1 MNYWNVSVF
10 CNVKET
16 HRAQPVAQQLYR
28 LHSANQRR
36 QHIGELVSRWNLFHC
51 HQVTLNM
58 DFYICQPQM
67 HTHTHFKQIHLSLA
81 QDRTF
86 VHFLSMKVSKKCK
99 CLNCRTQYENAAFV
113 SILRHIIIA
122 FLYFKYREKNFN
134 YVDDRIRI
142 ILITTPQS
150 TLHYRAPTRKTSQF
164 WRQELTLR
172 SGFAISGSILQ
183 NGLITSRNLTARKRR
198 KNLIRIHI

>member
-58 DFYICQPQM
+58 DFYICQPQI
-67 HTHTHFKQIHLSLA
+67 HTHTHFKQIHFWSFIPCSRQDFCALFINESIQEMQMFKLQNTVWKRGFRVNIATHHHCLSL
-81 QDRTF
+81 F
-86 VHFLSMKVSKKCK
+86 
-99 CLNCRTQYENAAFV
+99 
-113 SILRHIIIA
+113 
-122 FLYFKYREKNFN
+122 
-134 YVDDRIRI
+134 
-142 ILITTPQS
+142 
-150 TLHYRAPTRKTSQF
+150 
-164 WRQELTLR
+164 
-172 SGFAISGSILQ
+172 
-183 NGLITSRNLTARKRR
+183 
-198 KNLIRIHI
+198 